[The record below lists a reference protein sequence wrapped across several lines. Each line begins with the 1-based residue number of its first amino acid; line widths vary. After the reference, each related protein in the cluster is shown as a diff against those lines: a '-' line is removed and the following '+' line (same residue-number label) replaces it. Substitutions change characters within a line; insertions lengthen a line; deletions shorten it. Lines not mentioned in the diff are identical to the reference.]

1 VLAAQKVVKDGHA
14 LGLLLLA
21 MKVHHCDARP
31 ELAEALKE
39 EADLQYEQC
48 KPVILGS

>member
-21 MKVHHCDARP
+21 VQVHHRDARP

-39 EADLQYEQC
+39 EADLKGEQT
-48 KPVILGS
+48 KPVVRGR